1 MPRERPIVNWDDVP
15 VIIDVPYVARLLAM
29 SADYVTRLAQKSKIP
44 AFKAGRLWRFRKDE
58 IEQYM
63 EERRNGYNRKQP

>member
-1 MPRERPIVNWDDVP
+1 MPRERSIVNWDEVP

-29 SADYVTRLAQKSKIP
+29 NADYVTRLAQKSKIP